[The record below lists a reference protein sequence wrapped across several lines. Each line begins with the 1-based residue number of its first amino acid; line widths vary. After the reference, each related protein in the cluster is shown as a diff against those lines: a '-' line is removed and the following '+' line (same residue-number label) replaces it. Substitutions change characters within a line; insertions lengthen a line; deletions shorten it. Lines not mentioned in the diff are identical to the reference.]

1 MKTIPVN
8 EELNASVERLEKRLN
23 DEYIRQQVELY
34 KQEQAQKRQRD
45 IEVANAEMGKR
56 PNVIVPTGT

>member
-1 MKTIPVN
+1 MSTMPSN
-8 EELNASVERLEKRLN
+8 ELFNEIVERGEKRLN

-45 IEVANAEMGKR
+45 IEASNAEVGKS
-56 PNVIVPTGT
+56 PSVAVPAGT

>member
-1 MKTIPVN
+1 MKTMQIN

-23 DEYIRQQVELY
+23 DEYISRQVELY

-45 IEVANAEMGKR
+45 SEVSTAEVGKS
-56 PNVIVPTGT
+56 PNVVAPVGT

>member
-1 MKTIPVN
+1 MKTIPIN

-34 KQEQAQKRQRD
+34 KKEQAQKKQRD
-45 IEVANAEMGKR
+45 IEASHAEVGGSPKVAVSAG
-56 PNVIVPTGT
+56 